1 MEIHVSLYRDFESY
15 ILLLCADGTDGTS
28 IDEKT
33 ISRRKTGWE
42 TLEVEE
48 KSSPVDCSIQMEMA
62 KAMETL

>member
-1 MEIHVSLYRDFESY
+1 MCFCLG
-15 ILLLCADGTDGTS
+15 ADGTDGTS

-33 ISRRKTGWE
+33 ISRWTPGWE

-48 KSSPVDCSIQMEMA
+48 KSSPMDCSIQMEVA